1 MNFWKIVKEVSTLP
15 IRQEAERPFL
25 LGVCGSPAFIQK
37 VVDELMGP
45 GATAQERAMAEARL
59 ACVPAPVGVEGVA
72 TLSRCDLVLAG
83 PDSPEAARIRPAEVA
98 PLVDPGLTSQLLLE
112 RRPDWHLAL
121 ARHFPG
127 MRPRVSERIIQS
139 FSKVNAEFALISAV
153 PGVLPAIAPFLP
165 VALPMDIA
173 MLTKNQ
179 VMMVLR
185 LAAAHGRT
193 PEPRARLR
201 EIAPV
206 IGAAFGWRAMA
217 RELVGLV
224 PGGVGMA
231 LKASIAYAGTFATG
245 RAAVFY
251 YDVGRHPTRIELRGF
266 RREGTRRA
274 RTAVSEALER
284 LKRGPD

>member
-1 MNFWKIVKEVSTLP
+1 MNFWKVVKEVSTLP

-25 LGVCGSPAFIQK
+25 LGVAGSPSFVRA
-37 VVDELMGP
+37 VTEELIGSA
-45 GATAQERAMAEARL
+45 ATPQERAAAEARL
-59 ACVPAPVGVEGVA
+59 VCVPAPVGVEGVA
-72 TLSRCDLVLAG
+72 SLSRCDLVLAG
-83 PDSPEAARIRPAEVA
+83 PDAPEPARIRPAEVV
-98 PLVDPGLTSQLLLE
+98 PLVDPGLAIQLLLE
-112 RRPDWHLAL
+112 RRSDWQIAL

-139 FSKVNAEFALISAV
+139 FSKVNAEFAFVSAV
-153 PGVLPAIAPFLP
+153 PQAVPVIAPFLP
-165 VALPMDIA
+165 VAVPMDIV

-201 EIAPV
+201 EIGPI
-206 IGAAFGWRAMA
+206 IGSAFGWRALA

-231 LKASIAYAGTFATG
+231 LKASVAYAGTFVTG

-251 YDVGRHPTRIELRGF
+251 YEVGRRPTRIELRGF
-266 RREGTRRA
+266 RREATRRA
-274 RTAVSEALER
+274 RTAVSEALQSLR
-284 LKRGPD
+284 KND